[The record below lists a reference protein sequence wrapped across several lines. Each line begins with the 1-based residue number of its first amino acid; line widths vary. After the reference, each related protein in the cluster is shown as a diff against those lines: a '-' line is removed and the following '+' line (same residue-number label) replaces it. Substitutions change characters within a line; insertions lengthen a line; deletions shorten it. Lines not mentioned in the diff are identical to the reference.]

1 MTKKDYWDMDTQEK
15 RIEYQ
20 EKVQRKI
27 NKLLVDY
34 EFEYEE
40 TPFYLNTGNCILEGA
55 IDELK
60 SLNAKNIDYGG
71 IGCYLGGRIEAL
83 EKLKHECIYGEDG
96 DKDE

>member
-1 MTKKDYWDMDTQEK
+1 MTKRDYWDADRQEK

-27 NKLLVDY
+27 NKLLVNY
-34 EFEYEE
+34 EKEYEE
-40 TPFYLNTGNCILEGA
+40 TPFYLNTGNCILEGM

-71 IGCYLGGRIEAL
+71 IGCYLGGRIDIL
-83 EKLKHECIYGEDG
+83 KRLKHECIYGEDS
-96 DKDE
+96 DQK